1 MRIGSFID
9 SNNIT
14 DCMVPH
20 QQRHYRKPRYY
31 RWQLNAAHRL
41 WSHSYHF
48 TSMADLAKLAT
59 PDTAEG
65 IAAVSGLVWKTWL
78 LNEDGREA
86 GGYLSV
92 REPGRSA

>member
-1 MRIGSFID
+1 M
-9 SNNIT
+9 SNTILQIN
-14 DCMVPH
+14 
-20 QQRHYRKPRYY
+20 
-31 RWQLNAAHRL
+31 
-41 WSHSYHF
+41 YHF

-86 GGYLSV
+86 GGIYLFESPEGAQAFV
-92 REPGRSA
+92 NSDAIKVSRHIPQFST

>member
-1 MRIGSFID
+1 M
-9 SNNIT
+9 SNTILQIN
-14 DCMVPH
+14 
-20 QQRHYRKPRYY
+20 
-31 RWQLNAAHRL
+31 
-41 WSHSYHF
+41 YHF

-86 GGYLSV
+86 GGVFICSRARKERRLSSIAMPSRFRGTSHHSQLKYQKV
-92 REPGRSA
+92 RAG

>member
-1 MRIGSFID
+1 M
-9 SNNIT
+9 SNTILQIN
-14 DCMVPH
+14 D
-20 QQRHYRKPRYY
+20 
-31 RWQLNAAHRL
+31 
-41 WSHSYHF
+41 HF

-92 REPGRSA
+92 REPGRSAGFRQ